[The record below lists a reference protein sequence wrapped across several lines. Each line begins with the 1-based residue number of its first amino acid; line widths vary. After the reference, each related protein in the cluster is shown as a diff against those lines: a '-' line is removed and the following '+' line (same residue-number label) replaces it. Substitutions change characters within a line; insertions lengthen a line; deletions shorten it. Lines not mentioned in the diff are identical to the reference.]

1 MALSSR
7 IAGLASA
14 AFIAVCAHEAVAKML
29 SGSVTL
35 SSVRPSGPRR
45 RRPLRFLAI
54 VFVSV
59 AAGYAFAVSVAKAS
73 APKHTVYELPHGF
86 TVSEPTFLPS
96 ALPGPAMTSGNRL
109 ELLEN
114 GDAFFPAMLAA
125 IASARKTVDFEAY
138 IFFSDEVGTR
148 FRDAL
153 AERAVH
159 GVAVRV
165 LLDAV
170 GSPRRRLKASDVEVM
185 RQAGCRVEFFHST
198 VPWKIWVF
206 NHRNHRRILVVD
218 GKVGFTG
225 GVGFADQWRGRA
237 DSREH
242 WRDTQLRVQGPAVR
256 GLQRAFQENWSE
268 VTGEALVG
276 EDFFPDLPSA
286 GSSPVAVVPSSPL
299 AAMSGAGR
307 VYAISLAAAAKEIW
321 IANSY
326 FLPDEATVAL
336 FVAAVKRDVDVRVI
350 VPSDAEN
357 DVPATKAAGRSALG
371 PLLAGGVK
379 IYEYQ
384 PTMFHL
390 KTMVVDGIL
399 STVGS
404 ANFDDRSFHLN
415 EEINLFVYD
424 AAFAALMKESYRR
437 DLARCRPYTYAM
449 WKKRALRKRV
459 TEWLI
464 RPFRSEL

>member
-1 MALSSR
+1 LR
-7 IAGLASA
+7 
-14 AFIAVCAHEAVAKML
+14 
-29 SGSVTL
+29 
-35 SSVRPSGPRR
+35 SVRSSGPRR
-45 RRPLRFLAI
+45 LKPPHLLAI
-54 VFVSV
+54 VLVSV
-59 AAGYAFAVSVAKAS
+59 VAGYALAISIAKAG
-73 APKHTVYELPHGF
+73 APKRTVYELPHGF
-86 TVSEPTFLPS
+86 TVGDPTFLPS
-96 ALPGPAMTSGNRL
+96 ALPGPTMTSGNRL

-114 GDAFFPAMLAA
+114 GDAVFPAMLAA
-125 IASARKTVDFEAY
+125 ISSARKTVNFEAY
-138 IFFSDEVGTR
+138 IFWSGEVGAL

-153 AERAVH
+153 AERAAH

-170 GSPRRRLKASDVEVM
+170 GSAGRRLKASDVDAM
-185 RQAGCRVEFFHST
+185 RRAGCRVEFFHSKK
-198 VPWKIWVF
+198 PWMVWVF
-206 NHRNHRRILVVD
+206 NHRSHRRVLVVD
-218 GKVGFTG
+218 GTVGFTG
-225 GVGFADQWRGRA
+225 GMGFADQWRGDA
-237 DSREH
+237 DSPEH
-242 WRDTQLRVQGPAVR
+242 WRDTQVRVEGPAVR

-276 EDFFPDLPSA
+276 DEFFPALAQA
-286 GSSPVAVVPSSPL
+286 GSSSAAVVPSSPL

-326 FLPDEATVAL
+326 FLPDDAAIDL
-336 FVAAVKRDVDVRVI
+336 LVAAVKRGVDVRVI
-350 VPSDAEN
+350 VPSDEQN
-357 DVPATKAAGRSALG
+357 DVPATKAAGRSNFG
-371 PLLAGGVK
+371 PLLEGGVK

-390 KTMVVDGIL
+390 KTMVVDGIF

-424 AAFAALMKESYRR
+424 TAFAGLMKERYQR
-437 DLARCRPYTYAM
+437 DLSRCRPYTHAM
-449 WKKRALRKRV
+449 WKARSLKKRV
-459 TEWLI
+459 TEWLA

>member
-1 MALSSR
+1 V
-7 IAGLASA
+7 IVLA
-14 AFIAVCAHEAVAKML
+14 
-29 SGSVTL
+29 
-35 SSVRPSGPRR
+35 
-45 RRPLRFLAI
+45 
-54 VFVSV
+54 SV
-59 AAGYAFAVSVAKAS
+59 AAGYVFAITVAKSS
-73 APKHTVYELPHGF
+73 APKQTVYELPHGF

-96 ALPGPAMTSGNRL
+96 ALPGPTMTSGNRL

-114 GDAFFPAMLAA
+114 GDAVFPAMLAA
-125 IASARKTVDFEAY
+125 ISSARKTVNFEAY
-138 IFFSDEVGTR
+138 IFWSSEVGTR

-153 AERAVH
+153 AERAAH

-170 GSPRRRLKASDVEVM
+170 GSSGQRLKASDVDAL
-185 RQAGCRVEFFHST
+185 RRAGCHVEFFHSKK
-198 VPWKIWVF
+198 PWML
-206 NHRNHRRILVVD
+206 NHRNHRRVLVVD
-218 GKVGFTG
+218 GTVGFTG
-225 GVGFADQWRGRA
+225 GVGFADQWRGDA

-242 WRDTQLRVQGPAVR
+242 WRDTQVRVEGPAVR

-268 VTGEALVG
+268 VTGEPLVG
-276 EDFFPDLPSA
+276 DEFFPALPQV
-286 GSSPVAVVPSSPL
+286 GSSSAAVVPSSPL

-326 FLPDEATVAL
+326 FLPDDTTAGL
-336 FVAAVKRDVDVRVI
+336 LIAAVKRGVDVRVI
-350 VPSDAEN
+350 VPSDEQN
-357 DVPATKAAGRSALG
+357 DVPATKAAGRSSFG
-371 PLLAGGVK
+371 PLLEGGVK
-379 IYEYQ
+379 IFEYQ

-390 KTMVVDGIL
+390 KTMVVDGIF

-424 AAFAALMKESYRR
+424 TAFAGLMRERYRR
-437 DLARCRPYTYAM
+437 DESRCRPYTTAM
-449 WKKRALRKRV
+449 WKARSPKKRV
-459 TEWLI
+459 TEWLV

>member
-1 MALSSR
+1 MR
-7 IAGLASA
+7 AS
-14 AFIAVCAHEAVAKML
+14 V
-29 SGSVTL
+29 
-35 SSVRPSGPRR
+35 PRR
-45 RRPLRFLAI
+45 RKPIRFLAI
-54 VFVSV
+54 VLLSA
-59 AAGYAFAVSVAKAS
+59 AAGYALAVTVAKAS
-73 APKHTVYELPHGF
+73 APKRTVYETPHDF
-86 TVSEPTFLPS
+86 TVSDPTFLPS
-96 ALPGPAMTSGNRL
+96 ALPGPAMTAGNRL
-109 ELLEN
+109 DLLEN
-114 GDAFFPAMLAA
+114 GDAIFPVMLAA
-125 IASARKTVDFEAY
+125 IAAAKKTVDFEAY
-138 IFFSDEVGTR
+138 IFFSDDVGIR

-153 AERAVH
+153 AERAAH
-159 GVAVRV
+159 GVEVRV

-170 GSPRRRLKASDVEVM
+170 GSPGRRLKASDVEVM
-185 RQAGCRVEFFHST
+185 KGAGCRVEFFHSK
-198 VPWKIWVF
+198 VPWMLWVF

-218 GKVGFTG
+218 GSVGFTG
-225 GVGFADQWRGRA
+225 GVGFADQWRGHA

-242 WRDTQLRVQGPAVR
+242 WRDTQVRVQGSAVR

-276 EDFFPDLPSA
+276 EEFFPELPQA
-286 GSSPVAVVPSSPL
+286 GSSSVAVVPSSPL

-326 FLPDEATVAL
+326 FLPDDAAVAL
-336 FVAAVKRDVDVRVI
+336 FVAAVKRGVDVRVI
-350 VPSDAEN
+350 VPSDEEN

-371 PLLAGGVK
+371 PLLEGGVK
-379 IYEYQ
+379 VYEYQ

-399 STVGS
+399 SMVGS

-424 AAFAALMKESYRR
+424 TAFAALMKESYRR
-437 DLARCRPYTYAM
+437 DLSRCRPYTHAM
-449 WKKRALRKRV
+449 WKGRPLRKRV